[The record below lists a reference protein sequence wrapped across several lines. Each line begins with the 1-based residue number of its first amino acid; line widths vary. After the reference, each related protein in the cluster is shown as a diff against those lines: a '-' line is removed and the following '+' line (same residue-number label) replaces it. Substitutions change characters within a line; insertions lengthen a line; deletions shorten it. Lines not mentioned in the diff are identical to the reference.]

1 MGRGIVSQV
10 NEPAASPV
18 DTKPLPVETTLR
30 ARQSSMFRFLTNT
43 GIFSRGTSQV
53 ATAPPPTGGHP
64 FESTAWPQQQTG
76 AVANNDSQY
85 QQQEQQTSSMPHMGR
100 TSVQQLRFQR
110 IEEQKRSR
118 ATSAFENNKLAPRAP
133 ESEDES
139 LEDMPTLGLL
149 TRDSTDGGYDVAPP
163 PPAKGLRTQMSDWLT
178 SFLPSPTKQE
188 NGSLD
193 DGDNHNTKIDPRS
206 LNNMD
211 NEGSAIPPPPGGGAG
226 LGRGVSSAIFGLV
239 ESPSLILTTLK
250 SGVSSMFGDSMFS
263 SQAPQDSSPIR
274 RFPSS
279 FQQKQQQQQQT
290 ALRQPF
296 GGKGG
301 AMTGHQPVLGE
312 RAQKRASLL
321 DDFDET
327 PMEKALRNA

>member
-1 MGRGIVSQV
+1 MGGR
-10 NEPAASPV
+10 
-18 DTKPLPVETTLR
+18 
-30 ARQSSMFRFLTNT
+30 
-43 GIFSRGTSQV
+43 
-53 ATAPPPTGGHP
+53 P
-64 FESTAWPQQQTG
+64 FESTAWPQQQTE
-76 AVANNDSQY
+76 AVANNNSQY
-85 QQQEQQTSSMPHMGR
+85 QQQEQQRSSMQSLSSDHRMGR
-100 TSVQQLRFQR
+100 MSVQQLRFQR
-110 IEEQKRSR
+110 IEEHERSR

-133 ESEDES
+133 ESEEES
-139 LEDMPTLGLL
+139 LADMPTLGLL

-178 SFLPSPTKQE
+178 SVFPSPTKQE

-193 DGDNHNTKIDPRS
+193 DGDNYNTKKNNNIDPRS

-211 NEGSAIPPPPGGGAG
+211 NGGSAIPPPPGGGAG
-226 LGRGVSSAIFGLV
+226 LGRGVSSTIFGLV
-239 ESPSLILTTLK
+239 ESPSLFLTTLK
-250 SGVSSMFGDSMFS
+250 SGVSSIFGDSMFS

-279 FQQKQQQQQQT
+279 FRQQQQQQQQI